1 MSETPPSAATAESDL
16 TGPRKRAPTGL
27 VVAAFVMTMSSSF
40 GQTYFIGVFAPS
52 VKGALTLTDGAFGGL
67 YTVANLASALVLL
80 WAGRIAD
87 RFRIRWLAVAV
98 LLALA
103 AMCAAMAAVVSVW
116 MLVPVL
122 FGLRL
127 FGQGA
132 IGHLAITGVGR
143 WYVRR
148 RGRMMSIA
156 VLGFSAGEAMLPIS
170 AVALIASAGWREAWL
185 LAAGALC
192 VVSVPLVLFFLRREP
207 AHDQEAETSDKP
219 AAPQRQWTRAEVIRR
234 PEFFGVVAGIV
245 APGFIVTAIF
255 FHQGTIVETN
265 GWTLAWFA
273 GWVPA
278 YALTTIMMALVTGW
292 LVDRFGARP
301 ILPLYL
307 LPMAGG
313 VVVLALWASPYAV
326 AVFMLLSALTTGSA
340 ATLLG
345 ALWAELFGTRHL
357 GAIRSVAVATQIFV
371 SALAPGLIGVLLD
384 LGAGLDVL
392 LLAMAAYAVACSL
405 WLKLLVPRLVRLAHI
420 RPGERSHPAPA

>member
-1 MSETPPSAATAESDL
+1 MSEAPPTAALAESDL
-16 TGPRKRAPTGL
+16 LGARKRAPASL
-27 VVAAFVMTMSSSF
+27 VIAAFVMTMSSSF

-52 VKGALTLTDGAFGGL
+52 IKGALTLTDGEFGGL
-67 YTVANLASALVLL
+67 YTAANLASALVLL

-98 LLALA
+98 LLSLA
-103 AMCAAMAAVVSVW
+103 AMCAAMAAVGSVW

-156 VLGFSAGEAMLPIS
+156 VLGFSAGEALLPIS

-192 VVSVPLVLFFLRREP
+192 VVSVPLVLLFLRREP
-207 AHDQEAETSDKP
+207 GHDQEAETADTP
-219 AAPQRQWTRAEVIRR
+219 VAPQRQWTRAEVIRR

-245 APGFIVTAIF
+245 APGFIITAIF

-273 GWVPA
+273 GWVPV
-278 YALTTIMMALVTGW
+278 YALTTISTALLTGW
-292 LVDRFGARP
+292 AVDRVGARRV
-301 ILPLYL
+301 LPFYL
-307 LPMAGG
+307 LPMACG
-313 VVVLALWASPYAV
+313 VTVLALFPSPYAV
-326 AVFMLLSALTTGSA
+326 PVFMMLSALTTGSA

-371 SALAPGLIGVLLD
+371 SALAPGLIGILLD
-384 LGAGLDVL
+384 VGVGLDVL
-392 LLAMAAYAVACSL
+392 LLAMAGYAAACSL
-405 WLKLLVPRLVRLAHI
+405 WLKLLVPRLARLAHMPPEE
-420 RPGERSHPAPA
+420 RPHPAPA